1 MVYNTFKKKFM
12 YGDKIKMIREIRGFS
27 QEHMASRLDI
37 AQNTYSRIEKNQT
50 KLTAELLDK
59 VAKELGVSPIDIL
72 STEPAIVNF
81 GTVHGTLQGNI
92 ENFYTYQKE
101 FLETIKGS
109 IDALLEQNKLLMKI
123 LEDKK

>member
-1 MVYNTFKKKFM
+1 M
-12 YGDKIKMIREIRGFS
+12 YGEKIKMIRELRGFS
-27 QEHMASRLDI
+27 QEHMANKLDI

-50 KLTAELLDK
+50 KLTAEVLEK
-59 VAKELGVSPIDIL
+59 ISKELGVSPIDIL

-101 FLETIKGS
+101 VIETMKLTLDG
-109 IDALLEQNKLLMKI
+109 LMEQNKILMKFLDGKI
-123 LEDKK
+123 ERSDNKKGG

>member
-1 MVYNTFKKKFM
+1 MQ
-12 YGDKIKMIREIRGFS
+12 YGEKIRMIRELRGFS
-27 QEHMASRLDI
+27 QDHMANKLNM

-50 KLTAELLDK
+50 KLTAELLEK
-59 VAKELGVSPIDIL
+59 VAKELGVSPVDIL

-101 FLETIKGS
+101 LLETVRVTLETIT
-109 IDALLEQNKLLMKI
+109 EHNRLLMKFI
-123 LEDKK
+123 ANQEKKE

>member
-1 MVYNTFKKKFM
+1 MQ
-12 YGDKIKMIREIRGFS
+12 YGEKIRMIREIRGFS
-27 QEHMASRLDI
+27 QEDMASKLDM

-50 KLTAELLDK
+50 KLTAEILERL
-59 VAKELGVSPIDIL
+59 AKELGVSPVDIL

-101 FLETIKGS
+101 LLETVRIT
-109 IDALLEQNKLLMKI
+109 LETVTEHNKLLMKYI
-123 LEDKK
+123 ENQGK